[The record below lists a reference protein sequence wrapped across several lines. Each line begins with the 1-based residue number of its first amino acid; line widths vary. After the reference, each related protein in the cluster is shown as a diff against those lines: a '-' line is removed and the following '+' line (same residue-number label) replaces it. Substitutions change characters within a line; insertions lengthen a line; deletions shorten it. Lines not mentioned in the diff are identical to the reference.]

1 MSEHE
6 KSPTDSKSAGK
17 TKSLKPL
24 RELLGFLWPHKM
36 RLIYAS
42 AALIFTAMTQLSLG
56 YGIQILIDQG
66 FSNQSQEGL
75 RRAVL
80 FMVAVGFAMAC
91 GSFIRFYLVSWL
103 GERVSADLRR
113 DVFNNL
119 ITVHPGFYEKN
130 HAGEIMSRITTDTT
144 LLQTLIGSSVSLAAR
159 NALTLVGALILMS
172 LTNIKLTLIMLI
184 GVPLAVEPV
193 RYSSRSRSSKASSA
207 RPWNDPFLKP
217 KWPEPSISPNS
228 EFSSAHG

>member
-56 YGIQILIDQG
+56 HGIQILIDQG

-80 FMVAVGFAMAC
+80 FMVTVGFAMAC

-119 ITVHPGFYEKN
+119 ITVHPGFYEKKSGGRDYVS
-130 HAGEIMSRITTDTT
+130 HHYRHDVITNPHW
-144 LLQTLIGSSVSLAAR
+144 IVS
-159 NALTLVGALILMS
+159 
-172 LTNIKLTLIMLI
+172 
-184 GVPLAVEPV
+184 
-193 RYSSRSRSSKASSA
+193 
-207 RPWNDPFLKP
+207 
-217 KWPEPSISPNS
+217 
-228 EFSSAHG
+228 

>member
-75 RRAVL
+75 SRTIL
-80 FMVAVGFAMAC
+80 
-91 GSFIRFYLVSWL
+91 S
-103 GERVSADLRR
+103 
-113 DVFNNL
+113 L
-119 ITVHPGFYEKN
+119 IT
-130 HAGEIMSRITTDTT
+130 
-144 LLQTLIGSSVSLAAR
+144 
-159 NALTLVGALILMS
+159 
-172 LTNIKLTLIMLI
+172 
-184 GVPLAVEPV
+184 
-193 RYSSRSRSSKASSA
+193 SRSDISS
-207 RPWNDPFLKP
+207 
-217 KWPEPSISPNS
+217 NS
-228 EFSSAHG
+228 LRILS